1 MQLLLGGVSPHPVL
15 SWLQNARIYYV
26 HRART
31 AIRHLPELLR
41 IAPGDEILM
50 PAYNCG
56 TEVDPFLHAGISIEL
71 YRVDKSSRIDIPDIR
86 RRVTGQT
93 KGVYVTHYFGFPQ
106 PLAELKE
113 FCRERGLYLI
123 EDCALSLFSSDDT
136 TKLGTVG
143 DVAVFSFPKSL
154 PVPDGGALVVNNPD
168 LDVGQWPMR
177 APNTIT
183 VLKGSLS
190 LFKSGALRSLS
201 RGTLSC
207 PVCRA
212 LIGLRGIL
220 HSAERA
226 NALKEWSRMP
236 QNYYYSEEMTDRGM
250 SRMTQRALARF
261 DFTAIIEKRRA
272 NYQKLFEAFS
282 EHVGI
287 KPLFDYLP
295 TGVCPLHFPVIVKR
309 RNEVCD
315 CLSKKGIDAI
325 PWWAGYHR
333 ALPWKEF
340 DDARFLKDNLLTL
353 PLHQDLEE
361 DEVQFIADEMLAVA

>member
-1 MQLLLGGVSPHPVL
+1 
-15 SWLQNARIYYV
+15 V

-31 AIRHLPELLR
+31 AIQHLPELLR
-41 IAPGDEILM
+41 IVPGDEVLM
-50 PAYNCG
+50 PSYNCG
-56 TEVDPFLHAGISIEL
+56 TEVDPLLHNGLSVVL
-71 YRVDKSSRIDIPDIR
+71 YRVDRSSQIDVADLQS
-86 RRVTGQT
+86 RVTGRT
-93 KGVYVTHYFGFPQ
+93 KAVYVTHYFGFPQ
-106 PLAELKE
+106 PLTELKE
-113 FCRERGLYLI
+113 FCRERGLHLI

-143 DVAVFSFPKSL
+143 DAAVFSFPKSL

-168 LDVGQWPMR
+168 LDVRQWLLR

-183 VLKGSLS
+183 VLKGLLS
-190 LFKSGALRSLS
+190 LFKSGALRNLS
-201 RGTLSC
+201 RGTLSY
-207 PVCRA
+207 PLCRA
-212 LIGLRGIL
+212 LIGLRGVL
-220 HSAERA
+220 SAEGA
-226 NALKEWSRMP
+226 DAPLKEWSKMP
-236 QNYYYSEEMTDRGM
+236 QNYYFSDEMTDRGM

-261 DFTAIIEKRRA
+261 NVTAIIDKRRA
-272 NYQKLFEAFS
+272 NYQKFFEAFS

-295 TGVCPLHFPVIVKR
+295 AGVCPLHFPVIVKR

-333 ALPWKEF
+333 SLSWKEF
-340 DDARFLKDNLLTL
+340 DDSRFLKDNLLTL